1 MVSIS
6 EPIVI
11 EWIVLNSILIVVS
24 GVLIFK
30 CYKERRRR
38 TQQENFI

>member
-1 MVSIS
+1 MVEVS

-11 EWIVLNSILIVVS
+11 EWIILNSILIIVS
-24 GVLIFK
+24 AVLVFR

-38 TQQENFI
+38 TRQENFI

>member
-11 EWIVLNSILIVVS
+11 EWIVLNSILIIVS
-24 GVLIFK
+24 AVLMFK
-30 CYKERRRR
+30 CYKERLRR
-38 TQQENFI
+38 TRQENFI

>member
-1 MVSIS
+1 MVQIS

-11 EWIVLNSILIVVS
+11 EWIILNSILVIVS
-24 GVLIFK
+24 AVLGFR

-38 TQQENFI
+38 VEQENFI

>member
-11 EWIVLNSILIVVS
+11 EWIVLNSVLIVVS
-24 GVLIFK
+24 AVLVFK

-38 TQQENFI
+38 TRQENFI